1 MPRVNQTRK
10 FDIHR
15 ANLNQFSRKNRPI
28 INPIPIH
35 QLIHPGKYGNCFH
48 FFHKRNSIF
57 FRIGNY
63 RFYGVG
69 LLISND
75 LFSNGKQ

>member
-15 ANLNQFSRKNRPI
+15 ANLNQFSIQNRPI

-35 QLIHPGKYGNCFH
+35 QLIHPGKYGIFLHFFPQEKFH
-48 FFHKRNSIF
+48 FFRIENS
-57 FRIGNY
+57 
-63 RFYGVG
+63 RFDGVG

-75 LFSNGKQ
+75 LFSNGK

>member
-1 MPRVNQTRK
+1 MPKENQTRK

-15 ANLNQFSRKNRPI
+15 ANLNQFSRQNRPI

-35 QLIHPGKYGNCFH
+35 QLIHPGKNSIVGIFLIEKFH
-48 FFHKRNSIF
+48 FFMREIIDF
-57 FRIGNY
+57 IVR
-63 RFYGVG
+63 VG